1 MVSSSDSAGINAMQL
16 TDERREHQQ
25 QLLQDL
31 WLLTLFMVLLATA
44 LPWFISAF
52 EIDFAAA
59 SWVLLALGAIYV
71 GMTLAGHGSSESGR
85 ARQRIV
91 LVLHAAGV
99 VALGL
104 LWQRCGGLQNP
115 AFLLAFALP
124 VIAGSVLSRWQ
135 PYATAVLAV
144 LVVAA
149 VALTQAPELR
159 WYAGGLSELV
169 RTLTRALGA
178 SSQGSTAP
186 GAFPGFYAPVGYD
199 IVLLEVFALLIFA
212 CAVASESLGN
222 AFDRLMEHL
231 SSARVEADSGQRMW
245 SALVRQLP
253 VPALLVDAETQQ
265 IVLSSERLD
274 PFRADANDM
283 VGRPLLEA
291 MRFSYPERLQEL
303 IAGEGGIAT
312 AVAVHVGDELRMASV
327 RVQHVTYEGRRLALV
342 LLEDTMSVFCVTAA
356 LDAEEHAALVINAR
370 GRIVALNRAASALLP
385 EAALGHEANRAL
397 ARTSGTPRWWE
408 PGVTGRR
415 RIHVTLARRAYLA
428 TATQVAVPGE
438 QEAMYVLTFTP
449 LLPSSNVAET
459 AVGALR

>member
-1 MVSSSDSAGINAMQL
+1 MASSSGSSGTSATQL
-16 TDERREHQQ
+16 IAERREQQ
-25 QLLQDL
+25 HQLLQDM

-44 LPWFISAF
+44 LPWFISSF

-71 GMTLAGHGSSESGR
+71 GLTLVGHGATEQGR
-85 ARQRIV
+85 GSHRAA
-91 LVLHAAGV
+91 LALHAAGV
-99 VALGL
+99 VVLGL

-124 VIAGSVLSRWQ
+124 VIAASVLSRWQ
-135 PYATAVLAV
+135 PYGTALLAI

-149 VALTQAPELR
+149 VALSQAPELR
-159 WYAGGLSELV
+159 WYAGGLSELM
-169 RTLTRALGA
+169 RTLTRLLGGSA
-178 SSQGSTAP
+178 QGSAPP

-222 AFDRLMEHL
+222 AFERLMEHL
-231 SSARVEADSGQRMW
+231 SSARAEADSGQQMW

-253 VPALLVDAETQQ
+253 VPALLIDAETQQ
-265 IVLSSERLD
+265 IVLSSDRLA
-274 PFRADANDM
+274 PFRSDASDLI
-283 VGRPLLEA
+283 GRPLFEA

-303 IAGEGGIAT
+303 IAGDGGLAT
-312 AVAVHVGDELRMASV
+312 AVAVHVGEELRMASV
-327 RVQHVTYEGRRLALV
+327 RVQHVTYDGRRLALI
-342 LLEDTMSVFCVTAA
+342 LLEDTMATFCVTAA

-370 GRIVALNRAASALLP
+370 GRIVAVNKAATALLP
-385 EAALGHEANRAL
+385 DAVLGNEANRVL
-397 ARTSGTPRWWE
+397 ARTGGTPRWWE

-449 LLPSSNVAET
+449 LLPATDVAET